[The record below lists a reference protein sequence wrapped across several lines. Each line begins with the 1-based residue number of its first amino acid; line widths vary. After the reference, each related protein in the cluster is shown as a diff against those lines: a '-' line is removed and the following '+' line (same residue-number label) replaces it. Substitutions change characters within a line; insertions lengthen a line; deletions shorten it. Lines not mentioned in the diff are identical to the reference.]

1 MNKRF
6 YYITLKLLL
15 IGLLVFSLLGCKRGN
30 SDGNLQ
36 EADQQAAMDS
46 VVHLTLAVRTYSDDL
61 TLNNLISQFNSSHPD
76 TEVELLNMPKDQYDN
91 FLNMRMTSGEGP
103 DLFQIGTGWLTTY
116 IYKNWL
122 LDLSEVVDVAFTKDF
137 PEWAVNYTK
146 NNQHYYV
153 IPSDTMTLRLIYNKD
168 LLKYAGLDPE
178 APPET
183 LQELREAANQITI
196 AGTGYRKYGFAL
208 PAGEDETFQK
218 ALEISSTYSG
228 LYYYNF
234 ATGKYDFNVYLPWF
248 NTMLAMK
255 KEGGLFPGE
264 TSLQSDTALTQFAE
278 GNIGMMLVSN
288 HDYAILSRMK
298 PLPFAWGIAMPPLS
312 ERTDQGKGKLM
323 EFPEP
328 PFAINAY
335 SPHKQEAVELW
346 KYLLS
351 SEVLGELYKQGNA
364 IPTLEG
370 VTDEPQ
376 YQTALPKFSDFLPNA
391 EESPYPREPKFIL
404 QNTPSP
410 FDAKNVGDTARMKAY
425 REILQGIHTPA
436 EVLHNLTVQYN
447 NSLNDAVAKQ
457 LISLPNFVNPSF
469 DPRNPLKET
478 R

>member
-6 YYITLKLLL
+6 HNMALELCL
-15 IGLLVFSLLGCKRGN
+15 IGLLALSLPGCGRGN
-30 SDGNLQ
+30 SGGLP
-36 EADQQAAMDS
+36 EADQQAAAPS
-46 VVHLTLAVRTYSDDL
+46 AVHLTLAVRTYSDDK
-61 TLNNLISQFNSSHPD
+61 TLENLIGRFNESHPGYD
-76 TEVELLNMPKDQYDN
+76 VELLNLPKDQYDD

-103 DLFQIGTGWLTTY
+103 DVFQIGTGWLTTY

-122 LDLSEVVDVAFTKDF
+122 LDLSEVADETFTKGF
-137 PEWAVNYTK
+137 PDWAVNYTK
-146 NNQHYYV
+146 DNQHFYA

-168 LLKYAGLDPE
+168 LLKSAGLDPD
-178 APPET
+178 APPTT
-183 LQELREAANQITI
+183 LQELRHAANQITI

-234 ATGKYDFNVYLPWF
+234 ASGKYDFNVYLPWF

-255 KEGGLFPGE
+255 QEGGLFPGE

-312 ERTDQGKGKLM
+312 DKSDQGKGKLM

-335 SPHKQEAVELW
+335 TPHKQEAAELW
-346 KYLLS
+346 KFLLS
-351 SEVLGELYKQGNA
+351 SEFLGELYKQGDA

-370 VTDEPQ
+370 VTDNPL
-376 YQTALPKFSDFLPNA
+376 YQADLPKFSAFLPNA

-425 REILQGIHTPA
+425 REILQGIHPPA

-447 NSLNDAVAKQ
+447 NSLNDAVVKQ
-457 LISLPNFVNPSF
+457 LISLPDFVNPSF
-469 DPRNPLKET
+469 DPRNPLKQT
-478 R
+478 Q

>member
-6 YYITLKLLL
+6 HHMTLKLLL
-15 IGLLVFSLLGCKRGN
+15 TGVLAFSLPGCSWGN
-30 SDGNLQ
+30 SDGSPQ
-36 EADQQAAMDS
+36 EADQQQPVDP
-46 VVHLTLAVRTYSDDL
+46 VVHLTLAVRTYSDDK
-61 TLNNLISQFNSSHPD
+61 TLENLISQFNSSHPGY
-76 TEVELLNMPKDQYDN
+76 EVELLNLPKDQYDN

-103 DLFQIGTGWLTTY
+103 DVFQIGTGWLTTY

-122 LDLSEVVDVAFTKDF
+122 LDLSEVADEDFTNDF
-137 PEWAVNYTK
+137 PDWAINYTR
-146 NNQHYYV
+146 NNQHFYA

-168 LLKYAGLDPE
+168 LLKFAGLNPE
-178 APPET
+178 APPTT
-183 LQELREAANQITI
+183 LQELKTAANQITI

-248 NTMLAMK
+248 NSMLAMK
-255 KEGGLFPGE
+255 QEGGLFPGE

-298 PLPFAWGIAMPPLS
+298 PLPFEWGIAMPPLAEKS
-312 ERTDQGKGKLM
+312 DQGKGKLM
-323 EFPEP
+323 QFPEP

-335 SPHKQEAVELW
+335 TPHQQEAVQLW
-346 KYLLS
+346 KFLLS
-351 SEVLGELYKQGNA
+351 SGVLGELYKQGDA

-370 VTDEPQ
+370 VTNNPQ
-376 YQTALPKFSDFLPNA
+376 YQTELPKFSAFLPNA
-391 EESPYPREPKFIL
+391 EESPYPKEPKFIL
-404 QNTPSP
+404 QNPSSP
-410 FDAKNVGDTARMKAY
+410 FDARNVGDTARMKAY
-425 REILQGIHTPA
+425 REILQGIHPPA

-447 NSLNDAVAKQ
+447 NSLNDAVIKQ
-457 LISLPNFVNPSF
+457 LISLQNFVNPSF
-469 DPRNPLKET
+469 DPQDPLKET
-478 R
+478 Q